1 LDVNVAVAV
10 SDYRNGRYYTVPAGM
25 NKMDADD
32 VLWYVR
38 TRKTTNDFQRGR
50 RQQEV
55 LMALIEKMFSLNA
68 LKRIPEYYAIYKDN
82 VSTDLTLANLVPLFP
97 LAAQVTDSSKIHHY
111 FIGPGQVSD
120 WITPGGAMVLLPDR
134 AKVMNTIRKALNAE

>member
-1 LDVNVAVAV
+1 
-10 SDYRNGRYYTVPAGM
+10 
-25 NKMDADD
+25 MDADD

-55 LMALIEKMFSLNA
+55 LMAIIEKMLSLNA
-68 LKRIPEYYAIYKDN
+68 LKRIPEFYAIYKDN
-82 VSTDLTLANLVPLFP
+82 VSTDLGLTDLVPLFP
-97 LAAQVTDSSKIHHY
+97 LAAQVTDTSRIHHY
-111 FIGPGQVSD
+111 FVGPGQVSN

-134 AKVMNTIRKALNAE
+134 AAVMNTIRKALNGQ